1 MTLWLTNLG
10 VYSAQLLALVVAAA
24 CVSRL
29 FALRH
34 PTATAQF
41 WHLALVGAAALPLV
55 QPRLSAGA
63 GDGAARVVPA
73 VLGTASSSQAAW
85 PEITGALWLVWI
97 AGAAWQGGLL
107 TVGLVRLRGL
117 RRRAVDVGALG
128 PRVSRLNA
136 LLGTDADVR
145 LSNEVQG
152 PVTFG
157 LRRATVLLPL
167 STCDMASDTVDAV
180 LCHELLHVKRWDW
193 LWTVTEAAWASLLW
207 FHPAARYLVSRS
219 SLARELMVDAQA
231 LAVTQ
236 DRRAYAQAL
245 LQFAGNSAEPATVA
259 TPFFTRRHLP
269 DRVAFIVN
277 QEVGMQPRGR
287 LAVTS
292 AALTVLALAVTLV
305 IREVPML
312 SAAGHDDAVV
322 PVEPVRSMEP
332 AAQASRP
339 GNGTTAPTVVHQEKP
354 QYTAEALAAKI
365 QGEVI
370 VDVVVL
376 ENGTVGE
383 VSVVKSLDTVHGLDN
398 AAVSTVK
405 RWRFE
410 PGTRDGQPVSVTV
423 SIAMTFTLKD

>member
-1 MTLWLTNLG
+1 L
-10 VYSAQLLALVVAAA
+10 
-24 CVSRL
+24 
-29 FALRH
+29 
-34 PTATAQF
+34 
-41 WHLALVGAAALPLV
+41 
-55 QPRLSAGA
+55 
-63 GDGAARVVPA
+63 
-73 VLGTASSSQAAW
+73 
-85 PEITGALWLVWI
+85 
-97 AGAAWQGGLL
+97 AGAAWHAGLL

-117 RRRAVDVGALG
+117 RRRAVDVGAVG

-145 LSNEVQG
+145 LSDEVQG

-167 STCDMASDTVDAV
+167 STRDMTSDTVDAV

-193 LWTVTEAAWASLLW
+193 LWTVAEAAWASLLW

-219 SLARELMVDAQA
+219 SLARELMVDAQT
-231 LAVTQ
+231 LAITR

-245 LQFAGNSAEPATVA
+245 LTFAGTSTQPATVA

-287 LAVTS
+287 FAVTS

-305 IREVPML
+305 IRAMPML
-312 SAAGHDDAVV
+312 SAAGHDDTVVGVDAVRST
-322 PVEPVRSMEP
+322 EPVS
-332 AAQASRP
+332 QASRP
-339 GNGTTAPTVVHQEKP
+339 GNGTTVPTVVHQEKP

-365 QGEVI
+365 QGDVI

-410 PGTRDGQPVSVTV
+410 PGTRDGKPVSVTV
-423 SIAMTFTLKD
+423 AIAMTFTLKD